1 MEHINLGSVIE
12 QAISKFGQNRIGD
25 KPPVFVMMS
34 PALTPIPW
42 HDRSLKEFVRMFS
55 LRGAADQ

>member
-1 MEHINLGSVIE
+1 MEHVNIGSAIE

-25 KPPVFVMMS
+25 KPPVFVMIS

-42 HDRSLKEFVRMFS
+42 HDRSLKEFVRCFS
-55 LRGAADQ
+55 MKSC

>member
-25 KPPVFVMMS
+25 KPPHVCDDFAKS
-34 PALTPIPW
+34 NSY
-42 HDRSLKEFVRMFS
+42 SL
-55 LRGAADQ
+55 A